1 MQEKKVNKF
10 KINNFSWMFYKRTEV
25 SGKATTVKLREVENP
40 QFCGFFPT
48 LFRTQITNIRNEMRH
63 VVGLKR

>member
-1 MQEKKVNKF
+1 MQEKKVNKL

-25 SGKATTVKLREVENP
+25 SGQATTVKLREVENP
-40 QFCGFFPT
+40 QFRGFFPT
-48 LFRTQITNIRNEMRH
+48 LSRTQITNIRNEMRH